1 MSSCQGRV
9 EAAFT
14 GNDGVIVAEC
24 DWAKG
29 ENASKFAIYIET
41 EKNGKF

>member
-1 MSSCQGRV
+1 MFSIFPSEFWV
-9 EAAFT
+9 SIIPT
-14 GNDGVIVAEC
+14 YVAEC

-41 EKNGKF
+41 EKNE